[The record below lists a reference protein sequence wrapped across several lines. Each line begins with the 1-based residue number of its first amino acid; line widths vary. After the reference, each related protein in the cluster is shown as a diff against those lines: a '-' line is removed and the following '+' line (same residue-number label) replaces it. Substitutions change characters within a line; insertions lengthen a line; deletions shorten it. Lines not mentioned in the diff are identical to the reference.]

1 MDWSGVLG
9 KAQKQR
15 GLISAEQAAQFGAS
29 FNALRWAR
37 RSHRLEC
44 FLPGVYM
51 LTGTSIDW
59 NVRAHGALLAAG
71 PNAVLSH
78 ATAAALYGLPGFA
91 RTDETPIH
99 VLLPMGERVRLPPGY
114 EVHRSKRPFK
124 SWRIHDEF
132 TVTLLGRTVV
142 DLAAIIDEERLE
154 IALDAAHLRWH
165 QLQTWLER
173 EIKGLDPKR
182 HKGVACLRDLLAV
195 RTGPP
200 AESPHETMIRRRM
213 RQEGITGAVHQYN
226 ISDERGFIM
235 RADEA
240 FPGHKVAVHGDS
252 YLWHGDRKAFDKDA
266 DQRTR
271 LAALG
276 WLSFEVTSTSV
287 KTGDWP
293 TLLKRA
299 LAEREPQLK
308 LL

>member
-1 MDWSGVLG
+1 
-9 KAQKQR
+9 
-15 GLISAEQAAQFGAS
+15 
-29 FNALRWAR
+29 
-37 RSHRLEC
+37 
-44 FLPGVYM
+44 
-51 LTGTSIDW
+51 
-59 NVRAHGALLAAG
+59 
-71 PNAVLSH
+71 
-78 ATAAALYGLPGFA
+78 
-91 RTDETPIH
+91 
-99 VLLPMGERVRLPPGY
+99 
-114 EVHRSKRPFK
+114 
-124 SWRIHDEF
+124 
-132 TVTLLGRTVV
+132 
-142 DLAAIIDEERLE
+142 
-154 IALDAAHLRWH
+154 
-165 QLQTWLER
+165 
-173 EIKGLDPKR
+173 
-182 HKGVACLRDLLAV
+182 
-195 RTGPP
+195 
-200 AESPHETMIRRRM
+200 M